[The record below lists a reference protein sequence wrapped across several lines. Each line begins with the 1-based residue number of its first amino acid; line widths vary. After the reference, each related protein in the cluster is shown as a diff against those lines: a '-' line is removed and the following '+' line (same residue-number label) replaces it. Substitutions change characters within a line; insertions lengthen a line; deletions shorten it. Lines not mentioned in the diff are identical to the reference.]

1 MAQERTFRTDG
12 GRDRQSPLAPI
23 ETIRVSGVICRI
35 KKLTST
41 DEGKL
46 TLAIEATAVDA
57 EALERVR
64 DLILIQQGEATL
76 SLAGLAEAPPSGES
90 VQ

>member
-1 MAQERTFRTDG
+1 MTHERTFRTDG
-12 GRDRQSPLAPI
+12 GRQLDTSQLS
-23 ETIRVSGVICRI
+23 TMRVDGLLCRV
-35 KKLTST
+35 KKITCT

-46 TLAIEATAVDA
+46 TMAIEATAADD

-64 DLILIQQGEATL
+64 DLILIQQGEVML
-76 SLAGLAEAPPSGES
+76 SLEGVLEAAGES

>member
-1 MAQERTFRTDG
+1 MTHERTFRTDG
-12 GRDRQSPLAPI
+12 GRDRHAPLAEM
-23 ETIRVSGVICRI
+23 ETISVSGLICRI

-41 DEGKL
+41 DDGKL
-46 TLAIEATAVDA
+46 TMAIEATATDD

-64 DLILIQQGEATL
+64 DLILIQQGEVML
-76 SLAGLAEAPPSGES
+76 SLAGLAEAPVAGES